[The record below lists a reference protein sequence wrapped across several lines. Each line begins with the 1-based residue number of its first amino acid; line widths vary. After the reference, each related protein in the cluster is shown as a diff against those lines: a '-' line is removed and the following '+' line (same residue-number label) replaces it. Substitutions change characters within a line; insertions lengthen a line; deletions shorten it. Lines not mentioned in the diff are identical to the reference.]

1 MWLTNSCIVFLAAI
15 YNQSSAFPQSWP
27 AKQPSSGS
35 QERSLELK
43 SKSRHDREDAWG
55 GDEMA
60 VMILSEI
67 LEHGEMFQGE
77 ILEQNMVRYLF

>member
-1 MWLTNSCIVFLAAI
+1 MLLAAI

-27 AKQPSSGS
+27 TKQPSWGS
-35 QERSLELK
+35 QEPSLELK
-43 SKSRHDREDAWG
+43 SKSRHGREDAWG

-77 ILEQNMVRYLF
+77 IIEQNTVR